1 MPEPGPASLTL
12 LLQPASLHTG
22 SVPVMCARGAQSPGD
37 TRPLSQVTLLSDVQR
52 APGPPGSWPPCPL
65 FAVGPTRQREGVPA
79 ASKPLCPSAGP
90 PLGGQLRVQSAT
102 AETLKLLP
110 WPTGP
115 WASWT
120 APSSAGG
127 RRSRSST
134 SCLRTCLR
142 QTLEPLSPGT
152 PAACSLGTGATSC
165 PLTGDR
171 SRAASTPEATCQC
184 LCPGHARVAGSHQ
197 AAPGLGHSLRT
208 RPHTP

>member
-52 APGPPGSWPPCPL
+52 APGTPRVLATLP
-65 FAVGPTRQREGVPA
+65 AVCRPARQREGVPA
-79 ASKPLCPSAGP
+79 ASKPLS
-90 PLGGQLRVQSAT
+90 LGRA
-102 AETLKLLP
+102 
-110 WPTGP
+110 
-115 WASWT
+115 
-120 APSSAGG
+120 
-127 RRSRSST
+127 
-134 SCLRTCLR
+134 
-142 QTLEPLSPGT
+142 SPGWAAQGAERHGGDAEAAALANRT
-152 PAACSLGTGATSC
+152 LGELDSAQQRGRPALSVVHQLSENVPEADPGATLSRDTRC
-165 PLTGDR
+165 LLTGDR
-171 SRAASTPEATCQC
+171 SRAASTPEAACQC